1 MGIGN
6 MLRDREIQYVAMK
19 DETTQTWRVLDTWHE
34 ELKNL
39 DPEDD
44 VSDESKAVSVLTEGQ
59 FLAIVK
65 EAARLGVLQNVNLS
79 NVEEVEELEDKIL
92 GLEEEISDLKTD
104 ATKHKTE
111 TNILKQE
118 PTSESFMI
126 KKLAMNN
133 IMKLAA
139 IDDVNKLAVD

>member
-1 MGIGN
+1 MAIGN

-92 GLEEEISDLKTD
+92 SLEEEISDLKTD
-104 ATKHKTE
+104 ATKHETE
-111 TNILKQE
+111 NNILKQE

>member
-1 MGIGN
+1 MTVGN
-6 MLRDREIQYVAMK
+6 MLKDREIQYVAMK
-19 DETTQTWRVLDTWHE
+19 DETTQTWRILDTWHE
-34 ELKNL
+34 ELKSL
-39 DPEDD
+39 DPDDD
-44 VSDESKAVSVLTEGQ
+44 VADDSAAVNVLTEGQ

-79 NVEEVEELEDKIL
+79 NIEEVEELENQ
-92 GLEEEISDLKTD
+92 ISDLETEIVDLKDAKT
-104 ATKHKTE
+104 KYETE
-111 TNILKQE
+111 KSVLKQE

-139 IDDVNKLAVD
+139 IDDVNNLAVD

>member
-1 MGIGN
+1 MAVGN

-19 DETTQTWRVLDTWHE
+19 DETTQTWRILDTWHE
-34 ELKNL
+34 ALKNL
-39 DPEDD
+39 DPDDD
-44 VSDESKAVSVLTEGQ
+44 VPDDSAAVNVLTEGK
-59 FLAIVK
+59 FLALVK

-79 NVEEVEELEDKIL
+79 NVEEVEELENHVLD
-92 GLEEEISDLKTD
+92 LEKEIADLNSQV
-104 ATKHKTE
+104 TKNETE
-111 TNILKQE
+111 KSVLKQE

-139 IDDVNKLAVD
+139 IDDVNNLAVD

>member
-1 MGIGN
+1 MAVGN
-6 MLRDREIQYVAMK
+6 MLRDREVQYVAMK
-19 DETTQTWRVLDTWHE
+19 DETTQTWRILDTWHE
-34 ELKNL
+34 ALKSL
-39 DPEDD
+39 DPDDD
-44 VSDESKAVSVLTEGQ
+44 VPDDSAAVNVLTEGQ
-59 FLAIVK
+59 FLALVK

-79 NVEEVEELEDKIL
+79 NVEDIEELENHVLD
-92 GLEEEISDLKTD
+92 LEKEIADLNSQ
-104 ATKHKTE
+104 ATKNETE
-111 TNILKQE
+111 KSVLKQE

>member
-1 MGIGN
+1 MAVGN
-6 MLRDREIQYVAMK
+6 MLRDREIQYVTMK
-19 DETTQTWRVLDTWHE
+19 DETTQTWRILDTWHDD
-34 ELKNL
+34 LKSL
-39 DPEDD
+39 DPDDD
-44 VSDESKAVSVLTEGQ
+44 VPDDSAAVNVLTEGQ
-59 FLAIVK
+59 FLALVK

-79 NVEEVEELEDKIL
+79 NVEDVEELENHVL
-92 GLEEEISDLKTD
+92 GLEEEISDLKAD

-111 TNILKQE
+111 NNILKQE

-139 IDDVNKLAVD
+139 IDDVNNLAVD

>member
-1 MGIGN
+1 MAVGN

-19 DETTQTWRVLDTWHE
+19 DDTTQTWRILDTWHE

-39 DPEDD
+39 DPDD
-44 VSDESKAVSVLTEGQ
+44 EIPDDSKAVNVLTEGQ
-59 FLAIVK
+59 FLSIVK

-92 GLEEEISDLKTD
+92 SLEEEISDLKTD
-104 ATKHKTE
+104 ATKHETE
-111 TNILKQE
+111 NNILKQE

>member
-1 MGIGN
+1 MAVGN
-6 MLRDREIQYVAMK
+6 MLKDREIQYVAMK
-19 DETTQTWRVLDTWHE
+19 DETTQTWRILDTWHE
-34 ELKNL
+34 ELKSL
-39 DPEDD
+39 DPDDD
-44 VSDESKAVSVLTEGQ
+44 VADDSAAVNVLTEGQ

-79 NVEEVEELEDKIL
+79 NIEEVEELENQ
-92 GLEEEISDLKTD
+92 ISDLETEIVDLKDAKT
-104 ATKHKTE
+104 KYETE
-111 TNILKQE
+111 KSVLKQE

-139 IDDVNKLAVD
+139 IDDVNNLAVD

>member
-1 MGIGN
+1 MAIGN
-6 MLRDREIQYVAMK
+6 LLRDREIQYVAVK
-19 DETTQTWRVLDTWHE
+19 DETTQTWRILDTWHE
-34 ELKNL
+34 ALKSF
-39 DPEDD
+39 DPDDD
-44 VSDESKAVSVLTEGQ
+44 VPDDNAAVNVLTEGQ

-79 NVEEVEELEDKIL
+79 NVEEVE
-92 GLEEEISDLKTD
+92 GLEEQISDLEKEISDLKSEI
-104 ATKHKTE
+104 TKNEAEKSV
-111 TNILKQE
+111 LKQE

-139 IDDVNKLAVD
+139 IDDVNNLAL

>member
-1 MGIGN
+1 M
-6 MLRDREIQYVAMK
+6 
-19 DETTQTWRVLDTWHE
+19 
-34 ELKNL
+34 
-39 DPEDD
+39 
-44 VSDESKAVSVLTEGQ
+44 
-59 FLAIVK
+59 AIVK

-92 GLEEEISDLKTD
+92 SLEEEISDLKTD
-104 ATKHKTE
+104 ATKHETE
-111 TNILKQE
+111 NNILKQE

>member
-1 MGIGN
+1 MAIGN
-6 MLRDREIQYVAMK
+6 LLRDREIQYVAVK
-19 DETTQTWRVLDTWHE
+19 DETTQTWRILDTWHE
-34 ELKNL
+34 ALKNF
-39 DPEDD
+39 DPDDD
-44 VSDESKAVSVLTEGQ
+44 VPDDSAAVNVLTEGQ

-79 NVEEVEELEDKIL
+79 NVEDVEELENQVSD
-92 GLEEEISDLKTD
+92 LEKEISDLKSEI
-104 ATKHKTE
+104 TKNETE
-111 TNILKQE
+111 KSILKQE

-139 IDDVNKLAVD
+139 IDDVNNLAVD

>member
-1 MGIGN
+1 MAIGN
-6 MLRDREIQYVAMK
+6 MLKDREIQYVAMK
-19 DETTQTWRVLDTWHE
+19 DETTQTWRILDTWHE
-34 ELKNL
+34 ALKNL

-44 VSDESKAVSVLTEGQ
+44 VSDDNAAVNVLTEGQ
-59 FLAIVK
+59 FMAIVK

-79 NVEEVEELEDKIL
+79 NVEEVEELETQ
-92 GLEEEISDLKTD
+92 ISDLEKEVAD
-104 ATKHKTE
+104 LKSDVTKYETE
-111 TNILKQE
+111 KSVLKQE